1 MTFTD
6 LAIYLLGIGCIIRS
20 IMAFTN
26 PQAEYA
32 INGLEHNVTQKDDSS
47 SGPIYMLG
55 LWELIVGMLLLV
67 SQATGAKDGVTILL
81 VLMGLYKTGIAVLL
95 SRIGDGNKMSK
106 ILANLGTAFMLFV
119 GALSM

>member
-81 VLMGLYKTGIAVLL
+81 VLMGLYKTGVGVLL

-106 ILANLGTAFMLFV
+106 VLANLGTAFMLFV

>member
-1 MTFTD
+1 MTFTEG
-6 LAIYLLGIGCIIRS
+6 AIYLLGIGCIIRS

-26 PQAEYA
+26 PQAEYT
-32 INGLEHNVTQKDDSS
+32 INGLKHNVSHKDDSI

-55 LWELIVGMLLLV
+55 LWELIIGMLLLV

-81 VLMGLYKTGIAVLL
+81 VLMGLYKTGVAVLL
-95 SRIGDGNKMSK
+95 SRIGDGNKISK
-106 ILANLGTAFMLFV
+106 VLGNLGTAFMLFI

>member
-1 MTFTD
+1 MAFAD
-6 LAIYLLGIGCIIRS
+6 LAVYLLGIGCIIRS

-32 INGLEHNVTQKDDSS
+32 INGLKHHVTHKGDSS

-55 LWELIVGMLLLV
+55 LWELIVGVLLV
-67 SQATGAKDGVTILL
+67 ASQATAAKDGVTALL
-81 VLMGLYKTGIAVLL
+81 VLMGLYKTGVAVLL
-95 SRIGDGNKMSK
+95 YVIGDGNKRSK
-106 ILANLGTAFMLFV
+106 VLANLGTAFMLFV

>member
-1 MTFTD
+1 MAFVD
-6 LAIYLLGIGCIIRS
+6 LAVYLLSIGCIIRS

-32 INGLEHNVTQKDDSS
+32 INGLKHKVTHKDDSS

-55 LWELIVGMLLLV
+55 LWELIIGMLLLT

-81 VLMGLYKTGIAVLL
+81 VLMGLYKTGVAVLL

-106 ILANLGTAFMLFV
+106 VLGNLGTACMLFV
-119 GALSM
+119 GALFM

>member
-1 MTFTD
+1 MAFTD

-32 INGLEHNVTQKDDSS
+32 INGLEHNVTHKDDSS

-55 LWELIVGMLLLV
+55 LWELIVGMLLLA

-81 VLMGLYKTGIAVLL
+81 VLMGLYKIGVGVMLT
-95 SRIGDGNKMSK
+95 RIGDGNKMTK
-106 ILANLGTAFMLFV
+106 VLANLGTAFMLFV